1 MLLIKALG
9 VTSSVLISVMFVPQV
24 VHTCRTRDTSGIN
37 YSFLFINLLASTMGL
52 VYSVYFRVVPMMIAN
67 TSATLFSL
75 TLIPLKLLPPPVHD
89 VHDVVDVRIV
99 RQ

>member
-1 MLLIKALG
+1 MLLVEVCGLL
-9 VTSSVLISVMFVPQV
+9 SSVLISIMFVPQV
-24 VHTCRTRDTSGIN
+24 VHTCRTRDAEGLS
-37 YSFLFINLLASTMGL
+37 YSFLFMNLLASTMGL

-75 TLIPLKLLPPPVHD
+75 ILIPLKLLPPPVHD
-89 VHDVVDVRIV
+89 VHDVVDVRIA

>member
-9 VTSSVLISVMFVPQV
+9 VASSVLISVMFVPQV
-24 VHTCRTRDTSGIN
+24 VHSFRTRDTSGIN

-52 VYSVYFRVVPMMIAN
+52 VYSLHFRVIPMIIAN

-75 TLIPLKLLPPPVHD
+75 ILIPLKLLPSSIDD
-89 VHDVVDVRIV
+89 VDDMIEVRV
-99 RQ
+99 L

>member
-24 VHTCRTRDTSGIN
+24 VHSFRTRDTSGIS

-52 VYSVYFRVVPMMIAN
+52 VYSLHFRVIPMIIAN

-75 TLIPLKLLPPPVHD
+75 ILIPFKYR
-89 VHDVVDVRIV
+89 VRSKETV
-99 RQ
+99 EMV